1 MHSSNL
7 SHPKKVIN
15 WYVNII
21 NAQVIC
27 CMENF
32 SVFDTSQPEI
42 VEFFINVRELL
53 KNCDHRSSLG
63 WKAIELIKHLCSD
76 PTICDFIQK
85 LEFVPILASY
95 LHSQLESE
103 KAILILSV
111 LELLTEGVI
120 VERSGFWLSG
130 LLKYLTD
137 SLLEKSDSVLSHL
150 LAVLS
155 NFCLENYVVIN
166 ELQRE
171 STCDEVLQYL
181 MQFQAA
187 DPLVQLHAAQVR

>member
-1 MHSSNL
+1 
-7 SHPKKVIN
+7 
-15 WYVNII
+15 
-21 NAQVIC
+21 
-27 CMENF
+27 MENF

-42 VEFFINVRELL
+42 IEFFINVRELL

-63 WKAIELIKHLCSD
+63 WRTIELIRHLGSD
-76 PTICDFIQK
+76 PTICEFIQK
-85 LEFVPILASY
+85 LEFVPILVSY
-95 LHSQLESE
+95 LHPQLESE
-103 KAILILSV
+103 KAVLILSV
-111 LELLTEGVI
+111 LELLTDGII
-120 VERSGFWLSG
+120 VERSGFWLSS

-137 SLLEKSDSVLSHL
+137 TLLEKSDTVLPHL

-181 MQFQAA
+181 MQLQAT
-187 DPLVQLHAAQVR
+187 DPLVQLHAAQVSCQKN